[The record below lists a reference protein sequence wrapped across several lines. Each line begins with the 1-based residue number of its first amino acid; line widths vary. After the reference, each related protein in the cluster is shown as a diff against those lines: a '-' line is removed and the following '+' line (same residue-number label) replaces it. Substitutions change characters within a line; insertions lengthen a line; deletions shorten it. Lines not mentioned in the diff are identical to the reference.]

1 MSKRKLGIM
10 TGSGTTKQP
19 RHWSLG
25 LLGSMEDPESIVK
38 KTERIVVIRD
48 KYPKAKIHYLVLPY
62 EDINSIYKLTEKH
75 TSLLEEFGKLYE
87 ELKEKH
93 KESNL
98 RAGFHAV
105 PSMQRLHMH
114 VISTDM
120 ISPCL
125 KTKVHWNSFTTRF
138 FIPYQDVLKGIKED
152 GGIKKISNELHKS
165 LMSTELICNQCN
177 FKPKNMPQL
186 KEHLLT
192 HVK

>member
-10 TGSGTTKQP
+10 TGIGTTKQP

-38 KTERIVVIRD
+38 KTDRVVAIRD
-48 KYPKAKIHYLVLPY
+48 KYPKAKIHYLILPF
-62 EDINSIYKLTEKH
+62 EDINSIHKLNDTH
-75 TSLLEEFGKLYE
+75 VGLLEEFGKLYQ
-87 ELKEKH
+87 ELKEEH
-93 KESNL
+93 MDSSL

-120 ISPCL
+120 VSPCL
-125 KTKVHWNSFTTRF
+125 KTKVHWNSFTTNF
-138 FIPYQDVLKGIKED
+138 FIPYQDALKELKES
-152 GGIKKISNELHKS
+152 GSIKKISSELHKS
-165 LMSTELICNQCN
+165 LMATDLVCNQCD

-192 HVK
+192 HIK